1 MSLENFTYHN
11 ETNMVFGAG
20 SEQQVGEL
28 IKALGSKVL
37 LHYGSGSI
45 KANGYYDK
53 IVTSLQDAN
62 VPFVELGGVISNPSM
77 ALVYEGIELCKQEQ
91 VDVILAVGG
100 GSVIDSAKAIA
111 MGVFYDGDAWDF
123 FVNGTVPEKALPI
136 GTVLTIPAAGS
147 ESSIATV
154 VTNYELGLKRSC
166 RHGILRP
173 KFAVM
178 NPEVT
183 FTLSPYQSA
192 IGAIDMI
199 GHVIERY
206 FTNTTHVDLIDRM
219 SEGLIRTV
227 IEQAKLVKED
237 PLNYDARA
245 EIMLA
250 GALAHNGSLGVGRE
264 EDWAC
269 HIMEYEIT
277 QTCGVAHGHGLA
289 MLYPAWMRYVYQQ
302 DVKRFAMFANKVFD
316 IPYQEDLKIVALKG
330 IDALEAFYHE
340 LGIHTSMKEAG
351 ITENDIEPMANSC
364 TNDGTRILGNFVKLT
379 KEDVIHIYHQAL

>member
-1 MSLENFTYHN
+1 MENFTYHN
-11 ETNMVFGAG
+11 ETKMVFGKGTEA
-20 SEQQVGEL
+20 EVGTL
-28 IKALGSKVL
+28 IKDYGSKVL

-45 KANGYYDK
+45 KKNGTYEK
-53 IVTSLQDAN
+53 IVASLNEAK

-77 ALVYEGIELCKQEQ
+77 KLVYEGIDLCKKED
-91 VDVILAVGG
+91 VDMILAVGG

-111 MGVFYDGDAWDF
+111 MGVFYEGDAWDF
-123 FVNGTVPEKALPI
+123 FVKGTVPRKALPI

-183 FTLSPYQSA
+183 FTLPPYQSA
-192 IGAIDMI
+192 VGAIDMI

-206 FTNTTHVDLIDRM
+206 FTNTPHVDLIDRM
-219 SEGLIRTV
+219 SEGLMRTV
-227 IEQAKLVKED
+227 MEQARLVKDD

-250 GALAHNGSLGVGRE
+250 GALAHNGSLGIGRE

-269 HIMEYEIT
+269 HIMEYEVT
-277 QTCGVAHGHGLA
+277 QTSGVAHGHGLA
-289 MLYPAWMRYVYQQ
+289 ILYPAWMRYVYKH
-302 DVKRFAMFANKVFD
+302 DIKRFAMFANKVFD
-316 IPYQEDLKIVALKG
+316 IPYQDDLEIMTLKG

-340 LGIHTSMKEAG
+340 LDIHTHLRNEG
-351 ITENDIEPMANSC
+351 ISEEDLVGMADSC
-364 TNDGTRILGNFVKLT
+364 TNQGTRILGNFVKLT
-379 KEDVIHIYHQAL
+379 KEDVINIYHQAL